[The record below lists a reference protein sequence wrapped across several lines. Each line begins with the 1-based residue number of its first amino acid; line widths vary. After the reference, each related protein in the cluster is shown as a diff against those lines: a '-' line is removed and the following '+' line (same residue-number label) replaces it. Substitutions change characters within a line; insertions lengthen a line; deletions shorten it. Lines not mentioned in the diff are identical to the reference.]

1 MNSPSTS
8 LAKEL
13 IVVAVVP
20 CYRETLNIM
29 GVLKKFDELISHIL
43 IIDDACP
50 DKTGEL
56 VRKQTNGCFVTVLS
70 RRLKMLSRP
79 ACFNGYAMTPS
90 TADRIP
96 GM

>member
-20 CYRETLNIM
+20 CYRETLHILS
-29 GVLKKFDELISHIL
+29 VLKKFDEMISHIL

-50 DKTGEL
+50 DKTG
-56 VRKQTNGCFVTVLS
+56 N
-70 RRLKMLSRP
+70 
-79 ACFNGYAMTPS
+79 
-90 TADRIP
+90 
-96 GM
+96 